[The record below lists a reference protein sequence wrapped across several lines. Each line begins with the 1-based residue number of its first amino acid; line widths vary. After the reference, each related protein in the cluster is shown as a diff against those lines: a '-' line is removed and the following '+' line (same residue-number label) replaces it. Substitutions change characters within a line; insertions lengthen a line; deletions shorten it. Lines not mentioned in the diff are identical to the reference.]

1 MPNKNLQNLSP
12 THFGIK
18 LFCVATD
25 TDDGRRRRT
34 TDDGDRRRRRTTT
47 TDDGRRTTG
56 TAADTHGGRGR
67 RVQTTHAAGGRSGA
81 KRCLTQASSQLALP
95 LSRSEFRSAAP
106 AGIMGGWGA
115 RALTQVSIQRLGT
128 GRTDRASLL
137 LTFHTLSLLLTTV
150 TVRVLVIPVSGLLRP
165 TVVGPL
171 VLAISIVR
179 RWPSSC
185 LSLPIAR

>member
-1 MPNKNLQNLSP
+1 
-12 THFGIK
+12 
-18 LFCVATD
+18 
-25 TDDGRRRRT
+25 
-34 TDDGDRRRRRTTT
+34 
-47 TDDGRRTTG
+47 
-56 TAADTHGGRGR
+56 
-67 RVQTTHAAGGRSGA
+67 VQTTHAAGGRSGA